1 MVKDN
6 CQKIK
11 LLKIVEMLRQESDP
25 EHPLKTVIICKK
37 LTKMGI
43 TCDRRTLSKD
53 IAVLRDYGYDIGSK
67 MIGHEKGYYVD
78 RRGFSVAELKI
89 IIDAIQAATF
99 VTKDKTDD
107 LVKRVAAMGGTRKVD
122 ILKSNIVCFNTR
134 KHSNEGIY
142 DNVEVL
148 EEAIQGKK
156 QASFY
161 YFDKDEKGNRVYRKN
176 KKRYVVEPMA
186 LIFHE
191 DNYYL
196 MCFSS
201 KYDGIT
207 NYRVDRMEDVA
218 VEDVPVS
225 DGAKMDDS
233 DIARYTEQAFKMYG
247 GPVSDVT
254 IEFEDKLIGVVQDK
268 FGEHVN
274 IVRTA
279 PDKCVAP
286 VQLQVSPTFWGWLF
300 QFGKQMRIL
309 SPEKLVEEYREK
321 IAELSE

>member
-6 CQKIK
+6 CKKIK
-11 LLKIVEMLRQESDP
+11 LLKIIEMLRQESDP

-37 LTKMGI
+37 LTRTGM

-53 IAVLRDYGYDIGSK
+53 IAVLRDYGYDIGAK

-122 ILKSNIVCFNTR
+122 ILKSNIMCFNTC

-148 EEAIQGKK
+148 EEAIQGKQ

-207 NYRVDRMEDVA
+207 NYRVDRIEDVA
-218 VEDVPVS
+218 VEDAPVS
-225 DGAKMDDS
+225 DGARMDDS
-233 DIARYTEQAFKMYG
+233 DIAR
-247 GPVSDVT
+247 
-254 IEFEDKLIGVVQDK
+254 
-268 FGEHVN
+268 
-274 IVRTA
+274 
-279 PDKCVAP
+279 
-286 VQLQVSPTFWGWLF
+286 
-300 QFGKQMRIL
+300 
-309 SPEKLVEEYREK
+309 
-321 IAELSE
+321 